1 MLHTS
6 EGRAVTGAC
15 PFCENMG
22 MICSPGSHDT
32 MYMQGCR
39 CGRPVR
45 SEPFTAMML
54 SGVVLGTISAVGLLA
69 LVH

>member
-1 MLHTS
+1 MLDKTDR
-6 EGRAVTGAC
+6 RAGSGTC

-32 MYMQGCR
+32 MYMQGCQ
-39 CGRPVR
+39 CGCPVK

-69 LVH
+69 LIH